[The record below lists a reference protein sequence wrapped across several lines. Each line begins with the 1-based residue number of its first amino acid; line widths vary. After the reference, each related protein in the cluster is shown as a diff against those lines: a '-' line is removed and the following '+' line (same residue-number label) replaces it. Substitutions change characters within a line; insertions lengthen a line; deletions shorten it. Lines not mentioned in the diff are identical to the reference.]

1 MMTIFFNIKQ
11 LFLFCLLLACCQFW
25 FEGGLLIAGGV
36 TCGVL
41 AFCFYKDKNG
51 LALNAIFFSA
61 FLLNLWYVLASFGN
75 VRQYDYF
82 NFVMFA
88 DYFVQNDFFLFR
100 PLGYLQSVY
109 FQPPLWG
116 GIAGIFMKV
125 LEFDYVRFIS
135 LFAVSGAMIYFWR
148 LTGELG
154 FKNYIRLLTFFWG
167 CFFPF
172 QGILANLVNNDALV
186 YFLMTAML
194 YYAYRWLV
202 LKRMRE
208 ALILSGLLFAAGMIK
223 FSGLMMVP
231 ALGVLG
237 LYKLMTAQDKLSR
250 GLWAQFGVIGAGA
263 CLGFAWGWFLLYF
276 GLPLVPP
283 PQNNAYQNMA
293 AYSLA
298 DRLFSFNT
306 ALYPFADVQTGGIE
320 ANVFLALLKTSL
332 FGEWRWNGAFWAEVM
347 YAEGILFALF
357 GVISFFYLLKY
368 KIGAGFAFNGFLIV
382 LVFSVLGAWA
392 NFWLDYPYF
401 CSSEFRYTAILL
413 PASLLWMG
421 NFLDKKSLPKG
432 VIYALAGG
440 AALLAV
446 ARIMLYLHT
455 I

>member
-1 MMTIFFNIKQ
+1 MTIFFNIKQ
-11 LFLFCLLLACCQFW
+11 LFLFCLLLAYCQFW

-36 TCGVL
+36 TCGIL
-41 AFCFYKDKNG
+41 AFCFYKDKKG

-154 FKNYIRLLTFFWG
+154 FKNYIRLLTFGWF

-202 LKRMRE
+202 LSQMRE
-208 ALILSGLLFAAGMIK
+208 AFILSGLLFAAGMVK

-237 LYKLMTAQDKLSR
+237 LYKLMTAQDKFSR

-283 PQNNAYQNMA
+283 PQNNAYQSMA

-298 DRLFSFNT
+298 DRLFSLDT
-306 ALYPFADVQTGGIE
+306 AFYPFADVQTGGIE

-368 KIGAGFAFNGFLIV
+368 KIGVGFAFNGFLIV

-440 AALLAV
+440 VALLTV